1 MEKGLIQLY
10 YGDGKGKTTAAMGSV
25 LRAVGHGLKVLVFQ
39 FLKSPDGSGE
49 VKILKTLPGV
59 TYMDNTVDAP
69 FLFNLTPEQQ
79 EYFADLYRAQ
89 FRELCDKIR
98 SGEYDVVVLD
108 ELLDA
113 CNLGI
118 LPKEDVCRMMEEK
131 PAGTELIITGHR
143 YDGCDISPYIE
154 RADYVTNCK
163 KEKHPF
169 DRGEGCRD
177 GIEQ

>member
-49 VKILKTLPGV
+49 VKVLKTLPGV
-59 TYMDNTVDAP
+59 TYVDNTVDAP
-69 FLFNLTPEQQ
+69 FLFNLTPEQK
-79 EYFADLYRAQ
+79 EYFAGLYREQ
-89 FRELCDKIR
+89 FQKLCEEIC
-98 SGEYDVVVLD
+98 SGKYDVVVLD
-108 ELLDA
+108 ELIDA

-118 LPKEDVCRMMEEK
+118 IPCEDACRLMECK
-131 PAGTELIITGHR
+131 PAGTELIITGHK
-143 YDGCDISPYIE
+143 YEGCDISPYTE
-154 RADYVTNCK
+154 RADYVTNFT

-169 DRGEGCRD
+169 DRGECCRD